1 MSLMDAPDY
10 DPRRDNRNRNIV
22 IGLGATV
29 LLLLVLSF
37 VGFVSGNGWLF
48 TNVPAKHRVNAF
60 FNALEAKDY
69 AKAYDIYENGHPDS
83 GYALNRFT
91 EDWTTFSPVKGPITQ
106 HHVGVS
112 ATDGKGFWGTGI
124 IVWVKVNGDHD
135 VFMYVSK
142 VDGTM
147 TWPAPHILVKG

>member
-10 DPRRDNRNRNIV
+10 DPRRDNRNRNIL
-22 IGLGATV
+22 IGGAV
-29 LLLLVLSF
+29 AVALLLILSF

-83 GYALNRFT
+83 AYPLNRFT
-91 EDWTTFSPVKGPITQ
+91 EDWTKFSPVKGPIVNHKVT
-106 HHVGVS
+106 VS
-112 ATDGKGFWGTGI
+112 ATDGQGFLGTGI

-142 VDGTM
+142 ADGTM
-147 TWPAPHILVKG
+147 TWPAPHVLG

>member
-10 DPRRDNRNRNIV
+10 DPRRDNRIRNLI
-22 IGLGATV
+22 IGAGATIT
-29 LLLLVLSF
+29 LLLILSF

-48 TNVPAKHRVNAF
+48 TNVPAKHKVDAF

-69 AKAYDIYENGHPDS
+69 AKAYDLYENGHPNS
-83 GYALNRFT
+83 GYPLNRFT
-91 EDWTTFSPVKGPITQ
+91 EDWTTYSPVKGPVLQ

-112 ATDGKGFWGTGI
+112 ATDGKGFLGTGI

-142 VDGTM
+142 EDGTM
-147 TWPAPHILVKG
+147 TWPAPHILTRG